1 MASRSSSQYCAQRSP
16 FYTFRSR
23 YISLDLSLSHA
34 LPSFFLSFVVLSF
47 QSLPFDFFIIAVSGL
62 TSQVKNEALTK
73 LFFSQTEIHQFY
85 PFEPVWSRRE
95 PEDDSISFLSNFWA
109 LKFIPWE
116 TLNFCLLE
124 TSLFDWTFA
133 FCRNRNCSNL
143 LCLTAYHFSL
153 KDHPLRIE
161 IPKAGVLS
169 VFDASLQY
177 KKRLF
182 PHGWVS
188 DSVFCL
194 KIERNR
200 NCEIGEKASNDSF
213 KVEHWHS

>member
-1 MASRSSSQYCAQRSP
+1 MKRLQNCFFHKLRTINFIRWKQPDPAENLKTLRFP
-16 FYTFRSR
+16 
-23 YISLDLSLSHA
+23 
-34 LPSFFLSFVVLSF
+34 FLSDL
-47 QSLPFDFFIIAVSGL
+47 
-62 TSQVKNEALTK
+62 
-73 LFFSQTEIHQFY
+73 
-85 PFEPVWSRRE
+85 
-95 PEDDSISFLSNFWA
+95 WA

-200 NCEIGEKASNDSF
+200 GCEVVEKASNGAF
-213 KVEHWHS
+213 KVECWPS